1 MSLDSTRAKKPSG
14 RCHWVPQEPPVLQK
28 LLRER
33 MPRPAGKERPSEK
46 VMGLL
51 SSLEKERTGS
61 AKRRDSLMH
70 IVVYDISPSWALWE
84 QERSK
89 GNSDSTSSL

>member
-1 MSLDSTRAKKPSG
+1 
-14 RCHWVPQEPPVLQK
+14 
-28 LLRER
+28 

-51 SSLEKERTGS
+51 SSLEKERTGG

-70 IVVYDISPSWALWE
+70 IVVYDISPSWPLWE